1 MPCTHFPWH
10 LELPDYEISCKD
22 KEHKK
27 GHRPFST
34 RPPVVVLM
42 LRHFCSLSFI
52 EIGGPIETNWTEV
65 GGGAERGDVH
75 ENGEK
80 RGLIH
85 KLNQENTVE
94 DRNILE
100 WNKTFFEPS
109 FGLIQ
114 HFMRRSFLIY
124 VSYEN

>member
-1 MPCTHFPWH
+1 M
-10 LELPDYEISCKD
+10 
-22 KEHKK
+22 
-27 GHRPFST
+27 RQ
-34 RPPVVVLM
+34 
-42 LRHFCSLSFI
+42 
-52 EIGGPIETNWTEV
+52 IGQNY

-85 KLNQENTVE
+85 KLNQENTIE

-100 WNKTFFEPS
+100 CNKTFFEPS

-114 HFMRRSFLIY
+114 HFMRR
-124 VSYEN
+124 